1 MSKHFDELE
10 RAVHA
15 LAERYQRSVAERND
29 LQKLLTAR
37 DEKISALK
45 VEISRLTANK
55 EAVGQRIDDLI
66 EQIDRLDEQLQASE
80 N

>member
-10 RAVHA
+10 RAIHA
-15 LAERYQRSVAERND
+15 LAERYQRSVAQRND

-37 DEKISALK
+37 DEKISALEG
-45 VEISRLTANK
+45 EISKLMVNK
-55 EAVGQRIDDLI
+55 EAVGQRIEALI

>member
-15 LAERYQRSVAERND
+15 LAERYQRSVAQRND

-37 DEKISALK
+37 DEKINALE
-45 VEISRLTANK
+45 VEISKLIANK
-55 EAVGQRIDDLI
+55 ETVGRRIDDLI

-80 N
+80 A